1 MFHKKEKNSM
11 MKEKYSVMS
20 AQCNINMMYKK
31 EIIYVMYVY
40 QICIKVFK
48 SIFLKKLI
56 DVKIHVITSQ
66 EMDL

>member
-11 MKEKYSVMS
+11 MKEKCNVMFV
-20 AQCNINMMYKK
+20 QCNISMMHKM
-31 EIIYVMYVY
+31 ETIYVMYVY

-56 DVKIHVITSQ
+56 DVKIHVITFQ